1 MMPRLVEFPQDME
14 REVRFVEDT
23 DPGQIIQATIDKLR
37 AGEMPDKLMTAAAL
51 AVSRSCELP
60 PDHHGG
66 PIHPIAGIHATHQL
80 AGRLDGEWGFVPVIQ
95 SVALA
100 NKHIHTPE
108 MGPTVMAVIDPIEDN
123 GDVDAMLTDF
133 TAALVGR
140 QSRQAERLLVALIKT
155 AKPGQILN
163 AMMAV
168 ALPQNALDDH
178 FFLYPVFAARALDDL
193 GWEWAEAV
201 LRPPVRY
208 LSRHPMVEQLPGFS
222 DDFSTAG
229 IVQFRRYGELEA
241 MIDEFGIT
249 EGNIAVETW
258 DGEADAIAALG
269 ETIGYVDDIAVVA
282 RLVAEGIG
290 GGLSLAGAGEAL
302 SIGGAMLFLRSRSGN
317 PFDVHVHTGINAR
330 RYLLGL
336 DGISFRNKVLG
347 LLTWAWGAE
356 VRFIND
362 VIDWPVGCNVAATDL
377 GEGDLLAAIEASVT
391 SQPVIHAFDSG
402 VTVDALELTDAARE
416 PMALAQQYA
425 EAGYDAA
432 AFFAMIGRLTCHDDV
447 SEMHAYKL
455 QQTAFE
461 EYYATGERYRWMH
474 MVSAAK
480 HAACVVQMIPK
491 EVYPEVRARLD
502 A

>member
-1 MMPRLVEFPQDME
+1 MARLVEFSQDME

-23 DPGQIIQATIDKLR
+23 DPSQIIQATIDKLR
-37 AGEMPDKLMTAAAL
+37 AGEAPDMLVTAAAL

-66 PIHPIAGIHATHQL
+66 PVHPIAGIHATHQL
-80 AGRLDGEWGFVPVIQ
+80 AGRLDGEWSFVPVIQ

-100 NKHIHTPE
+100 NKHIHSPD
-108 MGPTVMAVIDPIEDN
+108 MGPTVMAAIEPAEDS
-123 GDVDAMLTDF
+123 GDVDAMLDAF
-133 TAALVGR
+133 ATALLKR
-140 QSRQAERLLVALIKT
+140 QSRQAERLLAALIKT

-163 AMMAV
+163 AMLAV

-178 FFLYPVFAARALDDL
+178 FFLYPLFAIRALEDI

-208 LSRHPMVEQLPGFS
+208 LSRHPMVEQLPGFNS
-222 DDFSTAG
+222 DFVAG
-229 IVQFRRYGELEA
+229 GIALYRRFGELEA
-241 MIDEFGIT
+241 LFDEFGLT
-249 EGNIAVETW
+249 EDRIAQTASGDES
-258 DGEADAIAALG
+258 EAIAALAR
-269 ETIGYVDDIAVVA
+269 TIGHVDDITTVG
-282 RLVAEGIG
+282 RLVAGGLG

-336 DGISFRNKVLG
+336 DGISFRNRVLG
-347 LLTWAWGAE
+347 LLTWSWGNE

-362 VIDWPVGCNVAATDL
+362 VIDWPVGCDVEATDL
-377 GEGDLLAAIEASVT
+377 DQDNLLAAIEASIT
-391 SQPVIHAFDSG
+391 SQPVVHAFDSG
-402 VTVDALELTDAARE
+402 VNVDALELTDAARE

-425 EAGYDAA
+425 EAGYEAGP
-432 AFFAMIGRLTCHDDV
+432 FFAMIGQLTCHDDV

-455 QQTAFE
+455 QQAAFE
-461 EYYATGERYRWMH
+461 EYNATNDQFRWMH

-480 HAACVVQMIPK
+480 HAACVVEMIPK